1 MLMEPIELSILLE
14 RLEFSQKNSSRLLG
28 RITVGSS
35 VTIKNRETREK
46 LTVTLVPPE
55 LAEPEEQMISFIS
68 PLGSALLGLKLG
80 DVAVTEFG
88 RRTDKWDVISVNCVF
103 RSIRTAIPA
112 SFGQAFRCR
121 PDKLILTSHD
131 FLFT

>member
-1 MLMEPIELSILLE
+1 VLMRMFRPCKGSVCLGNPIFQNAGQRMLMDPIELSILLE
-14 RLEFSQKNSSRLLG
+14 RLEFSQKQSSRLLG

-35 VTIKNRETREK
+35 VTIKNRVTREK

-88 RRTDKWDVISVNCVF
+88 RRTDKWDVISVNQRKV
-103 RSIRTAIPA
+103 ITDI
-112 SFGQAFRCR
+112 
-121 PDKLILTSHD
+121 
-131 FLFT
+131 

>member
-1 MLMEPIELSILLE
+1 MLMRMFRPCKGSVCLGSPIFQNAGQRMLMDPIELSILLE

-80 DVAVTEFG
+80 DIAVTEFG
-88 RRTDKWDVISVNCVF
+88 RRTDKWDVISVNQRKV
-103 RSIRTAIPA
+103 ITDI
-112 SFGQAFRCR
+112 
-121 PDKLILTSHD
+121 
-131 FLFT
+131 

>member
-1 MLMEPIELSILLE
+1 MLMRMFRPCKGSVCLGNPIFQNAGQRMLMDPIELSILLE
-14 RLEFSQKNSSRLLG
+14 RLEFSQKQSSRLLG

-35 VTIKNRETREK
+35 VTIKNRVTREK

-88 RRTDKWDVISVNCVF
+88 RRTDKWDVISVNQRKV
-103 RSIRTAIPA
+103 ITDI
-112 SFGQAFRCR
+112 
-121 PDKLILTSHD
+121 
-131 FLFT
+131 

>member
-1 MLMEPIELSILLE
+1 MRMFRPCKGSVCLGNPIFQNAGQRMLMDPIELSILLE
-14 RLEFSQKNSSRLLG
+14 RLEFSQKQSSRLLG

-35 VTIKNRETREK
+35 VTIKNRVTREK

-88 RRTDKWDVISVNCVF
+88 RRTDKWDVISVNQRKV
-103 RSIRTAIPA
+103 ITDI
-112 SFGQAFRCR
+112 
-121 PDKLILTSHD
+121 
-131 FLFT
+131 

>member
-1 MLMEPIELSILLE
+1 MLMRMFRPCKGSVCLGNPIFQNAGQRMLMDPIELSILLE
-14 RLEFSQKNSSRLLG
+14 RLEFSQKQSSRLLG

-35 VTIKNRETREK
+35 VTIKNRVTREK

-88 RRTDKWDVISVNCVF
+88 RRTDKWDVISVNQRKV
-103 RSIRTAIPA
+103 IT
-112 SFGQAFRCR
+112 
-121 PDKLILTSHD
+121 DL
-131 FLFT
+131 